1 MNPFFMY
8 EKRQG
13 IEEVFDCNIC
23 IEGFRSADDHFDKS
37 RKEHKEASINIYEST
52 PFLTTID
59 LTTMFIRWFHN
70 YQNSITLQL
79 RESVAEIIQNLQ
91 YYEIESKINSSIRS
105 CCTSSQTSFIDIVK
119 TFSRQQFTL
128 PYCTC

>member
-79 RESVAEIIQNLQ
+79 RVGCRNYPKFTVLRDRIKNKLFD
-91 YYEIESKINSSIRS
+91 SILLH
-105 CCTSSQTSFIDIVK
+105 FISNVVHWLAD
-119 TFSRQQFTL
+119 
-128 PYCTC
+128 